1 MGFAPVS
8 TLIPGTTPLAVST
21 SANGVPSSA
30 RWRIVSSYRITPPMN
45 CSIPAVVNSRFLYA
59 RRVSS
64 VDSTPIASK
73 RFAIVPVDSSAA
85 RIPLSSATTM
95 RAVSYSSSQAIGS
108 RLRLHAQV
116 HQLVVRV
123 EGGDAPHRPRARA
136 HHDRVGL
143 DPGLAGAHAPQERAA
158 GDAGGGDEDV

>member
-64 VDSTPIASK
+64 VDSTPIVSN

-85 RIPLSSATTM
+85 RIPLSSATTA
-95 RAVSYSSSQAIGS
+95 RAVSYRSSQAIAW
-108 RLRLHAQV
+108 LRVHPQV
-116 HQLVVRV
+116 GQLVVRV
-123 EGGDAPHRPRARA
+123 EGGDAADRPGPGA
-136 HHDRVGL
+136 HHDRLGL
-143 DPGLAGAHAPQERAA
+143 DSGLARP
-158 GDAGGGDEDV
+158 DA